1 MGLNLSA
8 RMNERSRSNVWG
20 PSTLAHQA
28 KKHCAMEHM
37 QADVYGALL
46 QVGMFVHLQI
56 QTGIS
61 TGTLPLGK
69 RAKHF
74 NHEKQD
80 TGMATSQCCLW
91 SGQLQLL
98 DVSGS
103 YISLYHAFSFGVW
116 ERSYM
121 TISEIL
127 AISFSEPLCLSESHV
142 FKQLVCRKQQLPQR
156 LEAHSFLEVGPG

>member
-28 KKHCAMEHM
+28 KKHCAIEHM

-69 RAKHF
+69 RAQQF
-74 NHEKQD
+74 NMRSKTLEWPLHSVVF
-80 TGMATSQCCLW
+80 GLGSYNFWMFLAVTSHCITLFL
-91 SGQLQLL
+91 S
-98 DVSGS
+98 VSGKGHIWPS
-103 YISLYHAFSFGVW
+103 VRFLRFLSASLSV
-116 ERSYM
+116 
-121 TISEIL
+121 
-127 AISFSEPLCLSESHV
+127 CLNHMCSSNS
-142 FKQLVCRKQQLPQR
+142 C
-156 LEAHSFLEVGPG
+156 VGSSSCHNV